1 MQSVEL
7 AQTSGNRPDATLSH
21 GKQQRDHKI
30 QHQAYKNDQELHVLI
45 VAELSFHAHFVALPS
60 LRFTYGNHAD
70 TLAGNTSPIDG
81 PGDDRRDGRNTP
93 SIAELIANL
102 YYGEAGIMTNAAD
115 DFDALFEEVAA
126 QRTSAS
132 PSPATSPAA
141 APAPAAAASN
151 DEDDLDSLFDQVSAT
166 AVSAAPV
173 AAPAA
178 APAAAATTAT
188 APAAGEEGTENGGMF
203 ERLGGIVRLLH
214 DSLRELGYDKALNE
228 ASSQIVDAQDRLE
241 YVATLTEQAANKVL
255 NTLDEGMPAQDVL
268 SKQSKD
274 MELRWGDLFDGKLSL
289 DEFKALAGDSRQFAT
304 SVTAATEAEKAR
316 LLEIMMAQD
325 FQDITGQ
332 LIKKVVKITQAVEGE
347 LAQLLRDNAPPDLKE
362 KLAQKQAVPE
372 PLMQGPSVPQAAL
385 NQDNVDDLLADLGF

>member
-1 MQSVEL
+1 
-7 AQTSGNRPDATLSH
+7 
-21 GKQQRDHKI
+21 
-30 QHQAYKNDQELHVLI
+30 
-45 VAELSFHAHFVALPS
+45 
-60 LRFTYGNHAD
+60 
-70 TLAGNTSPIDG
+70 
-81 PGDDRRDGRNTP
+81 
-93 SIAELIANL
+93 
-102 YYGEAGIMTNAAD
+102 MTNAAD

-132 PSPATSPAA
+132 PSPASAAPVAA

-166 AVSAAPV
+166 ATSAAPAVATAQAAPAAPAAVAV
-173 AAPAA
+173 AAPAS
-178 APAAAATTAT
+178 AAA
-188 APAAGEEGTENGGMF
+188 GDEGSENGGMF

-274 MELRWGDLFDGKLSL
+274 MELRWGELFDGKLSL

>member
-1 MQSVEL
+1 
-7 AQTSGNRPDATLSH
+7 
-21 GKQQRDHKI
+21 
-30 QHQAYKNDQELHVLI
+30 
-45 VAELSFHAHFVALPS
+45 
-60 LRFTYGNHAD
+60 
-70 TLAGNTSPIDG
+70 
-81 PGDDRRDGRNTP
+81 
-93 SIAELIANL
+93 
-102 YYGEAGIMTNAAD
+102 MTNAAD

-132 PSPATSPAA
+132 PSPASAAPVA

-166 AVSAAPV
+166 ATSTAP

-178 APAAAATTAT
+178 PAAVAPSSAAAITTAT
-188 APAAGEEGTENGGMF
+188 PAAGEEGGENSGMF

-362 KLAQKQAVPE
+362 KLAQKQATPE